1 MRPLRGFSNKPTRG
15 STKYA
20 NKIANRKSVS
30 VSRAAYR
37 KANAKAK
44 MSVVH
49 RIRTVFGSQTLLSM
63 VHLRP
68 FTHGKE
74 RRTGSRESRIAI
86 SPFRAVS
93 IPDVILGTGSANDRH
108 QGHRNSATGEAGAG
122 RLPAICPQAKCT

>member
-1 MRPLRGFSNKPTRG
+1 MAGMRPRRGFSNKPTRG

-74 RRTGSRESRIAI
+74 RRTGFREVSNSNLAFPRGLHSRRY
-86 SPFRAVS
+86 
-93 IPDVILGTGSANDRH
+93 L
-108 QGHRNSATGEAGAG
+108 RN
-122 RLPAICPQAKCT
+122 RVCK